1 MIQCNYRL
9 HFGCLCLLCDV
20 HCIQGEKGEGKGGKS
35 AAVKGDFGIEWQIQF
50 VKAEQ
55 LIQKHLNHPK
65 LRCLLF
71 ALLINKVFVGENVIA
86 SEHIRRVH
94 EERGFCARLFNQ
106 I

>member
-1 MIQCNYRL
+1 M
-9 HFGCLCLLCDV
+9 
-20 HCIQGEKGEGKGGKS
+20 
-35 AAVKGDFGIEWQIQF
+35 KGDFGIEWQIQF

-86 SEHIRRVH
+86 SEHIRRVVRI
-94 EERGFCARLFNQ
+94 EGFSARLLSNQ